1 MNEGG
6 RCPTTHQQTERSCV
20 SAGMRGGGGGQ
31 AAAVLRHR
39 HRTCFVSLTTS
50 SPILAH
56 SNWSHKQTCTCFW
69 RPHNSPVC
77 VREAHDFILPSQ
89 SCSQKVFLPV
99 SIGLGQPI
107 TCRHMHGFK
116 WQLLPLAAMSLPVQ
130 HPGSSP
136 QWILMDDCVHVLLM
150 SPQYGCYIVRPWCV
164 KVLHLV
170 WKYVKQFWESRNLR
184 LDVRHGNIVFFC
196 VFVKI
201 LWIWLKETGSSKSS
215 SCQAGCG
222 CAADQTQWNLIWTKE
237 FVHVYVRLCV

>member
-1 MNEGG
+1 MKGGG

-20 SAGMRGGGGGQ
+20 SAGTRGGGGGQ

-50 SPILAH
+50 SPISAH

-89 SCSQKVFLPV
+89 SCSQKVFLLSLLVLV
-99 SIGLGQPI
+99 SQSHAGTCMGLSDSCFLWQPCHFLSSI
-107 TCRHMHGFK
+107 
-116 WQLLPLAAMSLPVQ
+116 LALALGGSWLFSL
-130 HPGSSP
+130 S
-136 QWILMDDCVHVLLM
+136 LM

-222 CAADQTQWNLIWTKE
+222 CASDQTQWNLIWTKE